1 VADLTFSGPVATLG
15 ARYPFFI
22 RERTLLLRYG
32 SSDNG
37 TVEKKAHIYTRD
49 EHGLEHHLVDPDAL
63 WVCRTLRRA
72 RFHAYIVGGAVRDLL
87 VGRKPKDFDIATDAT
102 PQQLRRLFRTARL
115 IGRRFRI
122 VHVYFGRDKWIE
134 VTTFRAEMREGSE
147 NFFGTMEEDARRRDF
162 TINALYYEPFDEQ
175 IVDYVGGLDDVRAR
189 RLRTLGNAEQSFCED
204 PVRMIRALKYASYT
218 GFPVPLGMGM
228 LIKRLRRGLLECSRE
243 RVTEEVYKILASGN
257 AADIF
262 ELVWRYRVTEVLLPA
277 LDASL
282 RPVARK
288 LADSPLGS
296 RLAEL
301 DAGTRAGRPL
311 EREALFSFLFR
322 DLLLAQHGRF
332 IGPEPDIAIAHYLR
346 TASAPLFPSR
356 RDLARAAQDLLGEIG
371 AELMPPKRERR
382 RRRGGRRHGPPR
394 EAGRPTS
401 GPPAA

>member
-1 VADLTFSGPVATLG
+1 
-15 ARYPFFI
+15 
-22 RERTLLLRYG
+22 LLLRYG

-49 EHGLEHHLVDPDAL
+49 EHGLEHRLVDPDAL
-63 WVCRTLRRA
+63 WVCRILRKA

-87 VGRKPKDFDIATDAT
+87 VGRRPKDFDIATDAT

-122 VHVYFGRDKWIE
+122 VHVYFGRDKWVE

-189 RLRTLGNAEQSFCED
+189 RLRTLGNTEQSFSED

-218 GFPVPLGMGM
+218 GFPVAMGMGM
-228 LIKRLRRGLLECSRE
+228 LIKRLRRRLLECSRE
-243 RVTEEVYKILASGN
+243 RVTEEVFKILASGN
-257 AADIF
+257 AADIL
-262 ELVWRYRVTEVLLPA
+262 ELTWRYRLTEVLLPVV
-277 LDASL
+277 DASL
-282 RPVARK
+282 RPTVRK
-288 LADSPLGS
+288 LADSPLGA

-301 DAGTRAGRPL
+301 DGETRAGRPL

-322 DLLLAQHGRF
+322 DLLLAERARF
-332 IGPEPDIAIAHYLR
+332 VGPEPDIAIAHYLR
-346 TASAPLFPSR
+346 TASEPLFPSR
-356 RDLARAAQDLLGEIG
+356 RDLARASQDVLQEIG
-371 AELMPPKRERR
+371 GELVPPKKRHH
-382 RRRGGRRHGPPR
+382 RRRGGRRRGPRRDAGQPTAGPR
-394 EAGRPTS
+394 AS
-401 GPPAA
+401 

>member
-1 VADLTFSGPVATLG
+1 VG
-15 ARYPFFI
+15 ARYPFFT
-22 RERTLLLRYG
+22 RECTLLLRYG

-63 WVCRTLRRA
+63 WVCRTLRHA

-87 VGRKPKDFDIATDAT
+87 VGRPPKDFDIATDAT

-122 VHVYFGRDKWIE
+122 VHVYFGRDKWVE

-175 IVDYVGGLDDVRAR
+175 IVDYVGGLDDVRRR
-189 RLRTLGNAEQSFCED
+189 RLRTLGDAEQSFSED

-218 GFPVPLGMGM
+218 GFPVTLGMGR
-228 LIKRLRRGLLECSRE
+228 LIKRLRQRLLECSRE
-243 RVTEEVYKILASGN
+243 RVTEEVFKILASGN
-257 AADIF
+257 AADI
-262 ELVWRYRVTEVLLPA
+262 LAQAWRYRVTEVLLPA

-282 RPVARK
+282 RSSVRK
-288 LADSPLGS
+288 LADSPLGA

-301 DAGTRAGRPL
+301 DAETRDGRPL

-322 DLLLAQHGRF
+322 DLLLAERARF
-332 IGPEPDIAIAHYLR
+332 VGPEPDIAIAHWLR
-346 TASAPLFPSR
+346 TASEPLFPSR
-356 RDLARAAQDLLGEIG
+356 RDLARAATDILQEIG
-371 AELMPPKRERR
+371 GELVPPKKKHR
-382 RRRGGRRHGPPR
+382 RRRGGRRRGPRRDAGQPSAGPR
-394 EAGRPTS
+394 AS
-401 GPPAA
+401 

>member
-1 VADLTFSGPVATLG
+1 M
-15 ARYPFFI
+15 
-22 RERTLLLRYG
+22 LLRYG
-32 SSDNG
+32 SSENG

-122 VHVYFGRDKWIE
+122 VHVYFGRDKWVE

-162 TINALYYEPFDEQ
+162 TINALYYEPLDEQ
-175 IVDYVGGLDDVRAR
+175 IVDYVGGLDDVRRR
-189 RLRTLGNAEQSFCED
+189 RLRTLGNAEESFNED

-218 GFPVPLGMGM
+218 GFPITMGMGM
-228 LIKRLRRGLLECSRE
+228 LIKRLRRGLLDCSRE

-257 AADIF
+257 AADIL
-262 ELVWRYRVTEVLLPA
+262 ELAWRYRVTEVLLPA
-277 LDASL
+277 VDASL
-282 RPVARK
+282 RPTARK
-288 LADSPLGS
+288 LADSSLGV
-296 RLAEL
+296 RLAAL
-301 DAGTRAGRPL
+301 DDETRAGRPL

-322 DLLLAQHGRF
+322 DLLLAERARF
-332 IGPEPDIAIAHYLR
+332 VGPEPDIVIAHYLR
-346 TASAPLFPSR
+346 TASEPLFPSR
-356 RDLARAAQDLLGEIG
+356 RDLARAALDVLQEIG
-371 AELMPPKRERR
+371 AELVPPKKKRH
-382 RRRGGRRHGPPR
+382 RRGGRRRGPR
-394 EAGRPTS
+394 RDVGQSTS
-401 GPPAA
+401 GPQAS

>member
-1 VADLTFSGPVATLG
+1 M
-15 ARYPFFI
+15 
-22 RERTLLLRYG
+22 LLRYG
-32 SSDNG
+32 SSENG

-49 EHGLEHHLVDPDAL
+49 EHGLEHRLVDPDAL

-87 VGRKPKDFDIATDAT
+87 VGRRPKDFDIATDAT

-122 VHVYFGRDKWIE
+122 VHVYFGRDKWVE
-134 VTTFRAEMREGSE
+134 VTTFRAEKREGSE

-162 TINALYYEPFDEQ
+162 TINALYYEPVDEQ
-175 IVDYVGGLDDVRAR
+175 IVDYVGGLDDVRGR
-189 RLRTLGNAEQSFCED
+189 RLRTLGNAEGSFNED

-218 GFPVPLGMGM
+218 GFPITMGMGM

-257 AADIF
+257 AADIL
-262 ELVWRYRVTEVLLPA
+262 EHAWRYRVTEVLLPT

-282 RPVARK
+282 RPTARK
-288 LADSPLGS
+288 LADSPLGA

-301 DAGTRAGRPL
+301 DDETRAGRPL

-322 DLLLAQHGRF
+322 DLLLAERARF
-332 IGPEPDIAIAHYLR
+332 VGAEPDLAIAHYLR
-346 TASAPLFPSR
+346 TASEPLFPSR
-356 RDLARAAQDLLGEIG
+356 RDLARAAQDVLQEIG
-371 AELMPPKRERR
+371 AELVPPKKRHH
-382 RRRGGRRHGPPR
+382 RRRGGRRRGPR
-394 EAGRPTS
+394 RDAGQPTS
-401 GPPAA
+401 APPTA